1 MAPSEGVVIG
11 GSQEGGKEVRSEQEG
26 SQRRL
31 KSRSASL
38 EPLSPTQTITQAPE
52 ERKSKPVPT
61 VVIYMTRTMHENK
74 S

>member
-1 MAPSEGVVIG
+1 MAQSEGVVIG
-11 GSQEGGKEVRSEQEG
+11 GSQEGGRKSDQSREVT
-26 SQRRL
+26 RRL

-38 EPLSPTQTITQAPE
+38 EPLSPTQTTTQAPE

-61 VVIYMTRTMHENK
+61 VVIYMTRTIHENK